1 MTAGQIWK
9 AAVAALAITCLAASA
24 EAQTRQTWRLHGAIE
39 GDAKPFLCADRD
51 AAGLVLS
58 VVLRALQTQG
68 DGDADK
74 ASRLFDI
81 AAKLESELCRKP
93 TAEDI
98 VILRC
103 TLDQHTHNGKPLTV
117 VKLSAL
123 LRADP
128 SAGEQPFYAWTY
140 AAIEPSDA
148 DTATTQ
154 EAEKKWCTEETVAD
168 TVLEPTPDLVQRVQQ
183 RFYDFG
189 FRMAQIDG
197 RLSPDTVQGLI
208 DFQKWAGL
216 PPNGQLTRL
225 TVEKIQATQA
235 PSPWV
240 AIAFDG
246 YGRYGLSRG
255 PTRRA
260 AESDAIKG
268 LRRRSRN
275 DYQVSSVPSPNC
287 IAFATTRYKSRGRIN
302 TQAFSGAGPSTIAA
316 RRSVTDYCN
325 REKGGGSCKLRD
337 TMCASVASQPQPRFD
352 PGNIPAHTQELPSDR
367 QRFDP
372 GNIPAHAQPP
382 SSNKLRFDP
391 QNLPL
396 NAAGPPSEDNN
407 DGANEPEPELPKP
420 NKSRK

>member
-9 AAVAALAITCLAASA
+9 AAAAALAFACLACPVQ
-24 EAQTRQTWRLHGAIE
+24 AQNQTWRLHGAIE

-58 VVLRALQTQG
+58 VVLRALQARG
-68 DGDADK
+68 DSDADK

-81 AAKLESELCRKP
+81 AARLESELCRKP
-93 TAEDI
+93 AGEDI

-103 TLDQHTHNGKPLTV
+103 TLNQDTFNGKPLSI

-148 DTATTQ
+148 DAATTQ
-154 EAEKKWCTEETVAD
+154 EAERKWCTEEAVTDAI
-168 TVLEPTPDLVQRVQQ
+168 LEPAPDLVQRIQQ

-189 FRMAQIDG
+189 YRMAQIDG
-197 RLSPDTVQGLI
+197 RLTPDTVQGLI

-240 AIAFDG
+240 SIAFDG

-255 PTRRA
+255 LTRRA
-260 AESDAIKG
+260 AESDALKG

-275 DYQVSSVPSPNC
+275 DYQVTSVPSPNC
-287 IAFATTRYKSRGRIN
+287 IAIATTRYKSRGRIY
-302 TQAFSGAGPSTIAA
+302 TQAFTGAGPSTTAA
-316 RRSVTDYCN
+316 RQSVTDYCN
-325 REKGGGSCKLRD
+325 REKGGGTCKLRD
-337 TMCASVASQPQPRFD
+337 TMCASTDSQPQPRFD
-352 PGNIPAHTQELPSDR
+352 PGNIPAHSQEQPSR
-367 QRFDP
+367 KQRFDP
-372 GNIPAHAQPP
+372 T
-382 SSNKLRFDP
+382 
-391 QNLPL
+391 NLPI
-396 NAAGPPSEDNN
+396 NAAGPPSEGADNDN
-407 DGANEPEPELPKP
+407 EANEVEPELPQS